1 MSVDVTLCTSDI
13 NLDFWL
19 SIINNNNKRGL
30 QQTKNLTKFKLKLYK
45 DQVHTASI
53 LYNYV
58 VKGGQINHMFAGVL
72 CRIQSTN
79 PSTLPMFLRNA
90 FECRKSEHFEICD
103 VFVFLPYTMIN
114 RTRNNLENVCA
125 MMHVLLLLCIT
136 CAVLCTVSR
145 ALAPGM
151 LTEASQV
158 LQLMV
163 TSGRRRVELVK
174 VNNE

>member
-1 MSVDVTLCTSDI
+1 MSVDVTLCTFDI
-13 NLDFWL
+13 NPDFWL

-58 VKGGQINHMFAGVL
+58 VKGGQINYMFAGGL

-79 PSTLPMFLRNA
+79 PSTLPTFLTSS
-90 FECRKSEHFEICD
+90 FECRKSEHFEICY
-103 VFVFLPYTMIN
+103 VCFLPYTMIN
-114 RTRNNLENVCA
+114 RTRNNSENVCA

-136 CAVLCTVSR
+136 CDVLCTVSR

-158 LQLMV
+158 LQLLV

>member
-1 MSVDVTLCTSDI
+1 
-13 NLDFWL
+13 
-19 SIINNNNKRGL
+19 
-30 QQTKNLTKFKLKLYK
+30 
-45 DQVHTASI
+45 
-53 LYNYV
+53 
-58 VKGGQINHMFAGVL
+58 MFAGVL
-72 CRIQSTN
+72 CIIQSTQ
-79 PSTLPMFLRNA
+79 PSTLPTFLTSA
-90 FECRKSEHFEICD
+90 FECRKSEHFEMCD
-103 VFVFLPYTMIN
+103 VCCFLPYTMIN
-114 RTRNNLENVCA
+114 RTRNNSENVCA
-125 MMHVLLLLCIT
+125 LMHVLLLLCIT

>member
-1 MSVDVTLCTSDI
+1 
-13 NLDFWL
+13 
-19 SIINNNNKRGL
+19 
-30 QQTKNLTKFKLKLYK
+30 
-45 DQVHTASI
+45 
-53 LYNYV
+53 
-58 VKGGQINHMFAGVL
+58 
-72 CRIQSTN
+72 
-79 PSTLPMFLRNA
+79 
-90 FECRKSEHFEICD
+90 
-103 VFVFLPYTMIN
+103 MIN